1 MWSFLI
7 NSFIPVGKSINH
19 GEEVKSSKKGGDH
32 MELGLM
38 AIGAGLA
45 IGLAAIATAIAQ
57 AKIGAAGIGAL
68 IEKPELLGRILILLV
83 IPETLVILGF
93 VIAVIILSIPR

>member
-1 MWSFLI
+1 MAR
-7 NSFIPVGKSINH
+7 G
-19 GEEVKSSKKGGDH
+19 KGGDI

-45 IGLAAIATAIAQ
+45 IGLGAIATAIAQ

-93 VIAVIILSIPR
+93 VIAVIILSVPR